1 MIPRHPLFLLV
12 TGLAVLGLVA
22 ALAGVPG
29 MYWWIALVAIIAVAA
44 LDALLAMLAP
54 APGIERKIPGSMSL
68 ASWVDIELCIRNN
81 TQTQR
86 LRAVVFDHN
95 PRSFA
100 IDGQPRE
107 VDVAPQHFVDV
118 AYRAR
123 PTRRGAFSFPG
134 VGLRIASPFG
144 LWWRS
149 RFVPLVSDVRVYPN
163 YATISKLL
171 AYEVDNR
178 LQLAG
183 VRLSR
188 RRGEG
193 IEFHQLR
200 DYREGDSLRAID
212 WKATARMS
220 RLIAREYQ
228 DERDQQIVFLLDTG
242 RRMLAKDAELSHFD
256 HALNAMLLLSYVA
269 LRQGDAAGVMTAG
282 PRRSWLPPRKGLDA
296 INALL
301 NHVYDIEPQ
310 QVEIDYLA
318 AATELAVRQRRR
330 SLVVILSNVR
340 EEDSE
345 DLAAATSLLRRR
357 HLVILASLR
366 EAVLDETLQKPIHGF
381 DEALTYAATN
391 QYMEARRESQNL
403 LRARGVF
410 VEDCL
415 CQDLPAAITS
425 RYMAIKRSG
434 LL

>member
-1 MIPRHPLFLLV
+1 MIPRRPLFILTGVLAALGFV
-12 TGLAVLGLVA
+12 VAFGLAPATYWWVAGGLVGFA
-22 ALAGVPG
+22 ALADL
-29 MYWWIALVAIIAVAA
+29 AASRIAVV
-44 LDALLAMLAP
+44 P
-54 APGIERKIPGSMSL
+54 TVERKVSGSMSL
-68 ASWVDIELCIRNN
+68 SSWSSVELNIRN
-81 TQTQR
+81 TSKQQR
-86 LRAVVFDHN
+86 LRARVFDHH
-95 PRSFA
+95 PESFSVE
-100 IDGQPRE
+100 GQPRE
-107 VDVAPQHFVDV
+107 IDVRAGHFTDLE
-118 AYRAR
+118 YRVR
-123 PTRRGAFSFPG
+123 PTRRGAYSFPG
-134 VGLRIASPFG
+134 VQLRIASPLG
-144 LWWRS
+144 LWWRQ
-149 RFVPLVSDVRVYPN
+149 RFVELPADVRVYPN
-163 YATISKLL
+163 YSTISKLL

-220 RLIAREYQ
+220 RIIAREYQ
-228 DERDQQIVFLLDTG
+228 DERDQQVVFLLDTG
-242 RRMLAKDAELSHFD
+242 RRMLAKDADLSHFD

-269 LRQGDAAGVMTAG
+269 LRQGDGAGVMTAG
-282 PRRSWLPPRKGLDA
+282 PQRSWLPPRKGLDA
-296 INALL
+296 INDLL
-301 NHVYDIEPQ
+301 NHVYEIEPQ
-310 QVEIDYLA
+310 QVEVDYLA

-330 SLVVILSNVR
+330 SLVVILTNVR

-345 DLAAATSLLRRR
+345 DLRAATGLLRRR

-366 EAVLDETLQKPIHGF
+366 EASLDEMLSKPVHGF

-415 CQDLPAAITS
+415 CQDLPSAITS
-425 RYMAIKRSG
+425 RYLAIKRSG

>member
-1 MIPRHPLFLLV
+1 M
-12 TGLAVLGLVA
+12 
-22 ALAGVPG
+22 
-29 MYWWIALVAIIAVAA
+29 
-44 LDALLAMLAP
+44 
-54 APGIERKIPGSMSL
+54 
-68 ASWVDIELCIRNN
+68 
-81 TQTQR
+81 
-86 LRAVVFDHN
+86 
-95 PRSFA
+95 
-100 IDGQPRE
+100 PRE
-107 VDVAPQHFVDV
+107 VEVPAGHFADV
-118 AYRAR
+118 AYRVR
-123 PTRRGAFSFPG
+123 PTRRGAYEFTGTS
-134 VGLRIASPFG
+134 LRISSPLG
-144 LWWRS
+144 LWWR
-149 RFVPLVSDVRVYPN
+149 RKFVEVPHSVRVYPN
-163 YATISKLL
+163 YSTISKLL
-171 AYEVDNR
+171 AYEVDNK

-183 VRLSR
+183 VRMSR

-220 RLIAREYQ
+220 RLISREYQ

-242 RRMLAKDAELSHFD
+242 RRMLAKDGELSHFD

-269 LRQGDAAGVMTAG
+269 LRQGDGAGVMTAG
-282 PRRSWLPPRKGLDA
+282 PQRSWLPPRKGVDA
-296 INALL
+296 INDLL

-310 QVEIDYLA
+310 NVEVDYLA

-330 SLVVILSNVR
+330 SLVVILTNVR

-345 DLAAATSLLRRR
+345 DLRAATGLLRRR

-366 EAVLDETLQKPIHGF
+366 EAVLDEMLSKPIHGF
-381 DEALTYAATN
+381 DDALTYAATN
-391 QYMEARRESQNL
+391 QYMESRRESQNL

-415 CQDLPAAITS
+415 CADLPSAITS